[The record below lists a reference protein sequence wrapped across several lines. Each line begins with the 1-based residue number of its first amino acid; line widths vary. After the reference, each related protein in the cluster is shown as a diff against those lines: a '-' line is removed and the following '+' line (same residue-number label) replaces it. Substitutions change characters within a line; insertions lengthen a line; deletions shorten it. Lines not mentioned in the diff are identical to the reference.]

1 MNEVDELRNFW
12 NDEKKVEKVEKELL
26 KKEQE
31 IENRV
36 EKDLLKNEQEL
47 ENKNEEKL
55 IIGNDLPKEK
65 EKEKINEVNFD
76 NTDKAEKRKFI
87 TALIIFIM
95 LLILSIVLTFM
106 VIDRIKELK
115 NQSENQIYSKYM
127 KTS

>member
-65 EKEKINEVNFD
+65 EKINEVNFD

-95 LLILSIVLTFM
+95 LLILSIVLTSM

-115 NQSENQIYSKYM
+115 KQNENQIYSKYM

>member
-55 IIGNDLPKEK
+55 IIGNDLPN

-95 LLILSIVLTFM
+95 LVILSIVLTFM

>member
-31 IENRV
+31 IENRD

-55 IIGNDLPKEK
+55 IIGNDLPK

-95 LLILSIVLTFM
+95 LVILSIVLTFM

>member
-31 IENRV
+31 IENKV

-55 IIGNDLPKEK
+55 IIGNDLP
-65 EKEKINEVNFD
+65 KEKINEVNFD

-95 LLILSIVLTFM
+95 LLILSIILTFM
-106 VIDRIKELK
+106 VMDRIKELK
-115 NQSENQIYSKYM
+115 KQNENQIYSKYM

>member
-12 NDEKKVEKVEKELL
+12 NDEKKVEKIEKELL
-26 KKEQE
+26 KK
-31 IENRV
+31 
-36 EKDLLKNEQEL
+36 EQEL

-55 IIGNDLPKEK
+55 IIGNDLPK

>member
-31 IENRV
+31 IENKV

-55 IIGNDLPKEK
+55 IIGNDLPK

-95 LLILSIVLTFM
+95 LLILSIVLTSM

-115 NQSENQIYSKYM
+115 KQNENQIYSKYM

>member
-31 IENRV
+31 IENKV

-55 IIGNDLPKEK
+55 IIGNDLPN

-95 LLILSIVLTFM
+95 LLILSIVLTSM

-115 NQSENQIYSKYM
+115 KQNENQIYSKYM

>member
-1 MNEVDELRNFW
+1 LNEVDELRNFW

-26 KKEQE
+26 K
-31 IENRV
+31 
-36 EKDLLKNEQEL
+36 NEQEL

-55 IIGNDLPKEK
+55 IIGNDLP
-65 EKEKINEVNFD
+65 KEKINEVNFD

-95 LLILSIVLTFM
+95 LLILSIILTFM
-106 VIDRIKELK
+106 VMDRIKELK
-115 NQSENQIYSKYM
+115 NQNENQIYSKYM

>member
-31 IENRV
+31 IEN
-36 EKDLLKNEQEL
+36 
-47 ENKNEEKL
+47 KNEEKL
-55 IIGNDLPKEK
+55 IIENDLPKEK
-65 EKEKINEVNFD
+65 KINEVNFD

>member
-26 KKEQE
+26 K
-31 IENRV
+31 
-36 EKDLLKNEQEL
+36 NEQEL

-55 IIGNDLPKEK
+55 IIGNDLP
-65 EKEKINEVNFD
+65 KEKINEVNFD

>member
-31 IENRV
+31 IEN
-36 EKDLLKNEQEL
+36 
-47 ENKNEEKL
+47 KNEEKL
-55 IIGNDLPKEK
+55 IIENDLPKEK
-65 EKEKINEVNFD
+65 KINEVNFD

-115 NQSENQIYSKYM
+115 KQNENQIYSKYM
-127 KTS
+127 KT

>member
-1 MNEVDELRNFW
+1 MRNLKEKTYIEILEDFDVGRNFW

-31 IENRV
+31 IEN
-36 EKDLLKNEQEL
+36 
-47 ENKNEEKL
+47 KNEEKL
-55 IIGNDLPKEK
+55 IIENDLPKEK
-65 EKEKINEVNFD
+65 KINEVNFD

>member
-31 IENRV
+31 IEN
-36 EKDLLKNEQEL
+36 
-47 ENKNEEKL
+47 KNEEKL
-55 IIGNDLPKEK
+55 IIGNDLPN

-95 LLILSIVLTFM
+95 LLILSIVLTSM

-115 NQSENQIYSKYM
+115 KQNENQIYSKYM

>member
-31 IENRV
+31 
-36 EKDLLKNEQEL
+36 L

-55 IIGNDLPKEK
+55 IIGNDLPK

>member
-31 IENRV
+31 IENKV

-55 IIGNDLPKEK
+55 IIGNDLPN

-87 TALIIFIM
+87 TVF
-95 LLILSIVLTFM
+95 
-106 VIDRIKELK
+106 D
-115 NQSENQIYSKYM
+115 
-127 KTS
+127 

>member
-12 NDEKKVEKVEKELL
+12 KKEKKVEKVEKELL

-31 IENRV
+31 IENKV

-55 IIGNDLPKEK
+55 IIGNDLPK

>member
-31 IENRV
+31 IEN
-36 EKDLLKNEQEL
+36 
-47 ENKNEEKL
+47 KNEEKL
-55 IIGNDLPKEK
+55 IIENDLPKEK
-65 EKEKINEVNFD
+65 KINEVNFD

-95 LLILSIVLTFM
+95 LLILSIVLTSM

-115 NQSENQIYSKYM
+115 KQNENQIYSKYM

>member
-31 IENRV
+31 IEN
-36 EKDLLKNEQEL
+36 
-47 ENKNEEKL
+47 KNEEKL
-55 IIGNDLPKEK
+55 IIENDLPKEK
-65 EKEKINEVNFD
+65 KINEVNFD

-95 LLILSIVLTFM
+95 LVILSIVLTFM

>member
-65 EKEKINEVNFD
+65 EKINEVNFD

-127 KTS
+127 KRS